1 MSVLARDIDAYQRAV
16 DQYRRQMGA
25 HNAQIAAYNNSVVS
39 QNDQP
44 LVVNNGLVYVVNSD
58 GTLGNAVGA
67 VGDGTYDFQPYDL
80 TQIEGSSGY
89 SLVRKN
95 PTATNTNTVT
105 GSYIEMVNDNGVQ
118 NNFYV
123 PTPDGSVAS
132 YQPPP
137 GSQITLDPAT
147 STFTVVETTQ
157 VFPDKPG
164 DFTAELKA
172 KKPDPTLAQMRK
184 INQPA
189 LAAQERGGLIGDV
202 IRGNGLAGGS
212 GRVRGGQPVSSS
224 PPADPPPTDPVI
236 DPDPELFPYSNPSA

>member
-16 DQYRRQMGA
+16 DQYKRQMGA
-25 HNAQIAAYNNSVVS
+25 HNAEIAAYNNTVAS

-44 LVVNNGLVYVVNSD
+44 LVVNNGLVYVVNAD
-58 GTLGNAVGA
+58 GSLGSAVGSL
-67 VGDGTYDFQPYDL
+67 GDGTYNYKAYDL
-80 TQIEGSSGY
+80 TPIEGSSGF

-95 PTATNTNTVT
+95 PTSVNTNTVT
-105 GSYIEMVNDNGVQ
+105 GSYVEMVNDQQLQ
-118 NNFYV
+118 NNYYV
-123 PTPDGSVAS
+123 TAPDGSIS
-132 YQPPP
+132 LYTPPP
-137 GSQITLDPAT
+137 DAQVTLDPAT
-147 STFTVVETTQ
+147 GTFSVVETAQ

-184 INQPA
+184 MSQPG

-202 IRGNGLAGGS
+202 LRGNGLAGGS

-236 DPDPELFPYSNPSA
+236 DPDPNLLFNNPSA